1 MGILCLRRVRAVL
14 VVGVLVV
21 AGCSGGASDGVQER
35 EGVGAG
41 PSAVGVANSEY
52 LRTRGLLEEQIGVD
66 GVLLVEGLIADRVDL
81 MFPYARWRTFWD
93 LVAEEGRRLGN
104 LGGLTDDELADFV
117 FDAEVRSVLSAA
129 DEARSGDIAEGSD
142 RLHEAFVAAV
152 EECAS
157 GYGIKRFAD
166 LMGPSVEDL
175 SGQFAGE
182 PDEDLQ
188 RLAAEQ
194 RQAAREFDRFAASL
208 GMTRDEL
215 LDVRHSCSRY
225 AAGFPTLAAGERDHL
240 VGLLYQHYLEAVH
253 GWLAENPQA
262 QSLTGPV
269 TVPGPG
275 PEPGVPEATGLS
287 GDVVSSHTEADAAGS
302 AVSAESGDDS
312 SGGAAAHR
320 RGPLRLAPEDGV
332 VDLGF
337 RYWPDHFAPTEFKD
351 EVAVRVDS
359 VLVRDGALRG
369 VVQNMSQDLFARR
382 VSVSVGDSSWSFPLT
397 VQPTEAVPFVIDG
410 YDRPAVPGTTEFE
423 VSADLT
429 REPDPG
435 RSLHFTGF
443 PGHWAEPWDALKAKF
458 PDDTPPAGTIG
469 SDLVFF
475 FTTVVEARPASSH
488 PGIAEDAANQTI
500 DELRVYLT
508 TLDIHGRVVDVRE
521 LVPYIETYAGT
532 GDGGGLSI
540 VPTPVNRLPFEG
552 HTEFFVSFLTDR
564 STSFALT
571 GGGAHH
577 NAG

>member
-1 MGILCLRRVRAVL
+1 M
-14 VVGVLVV
+14 
-21 AGCSGGASDGVQER
+21 
-35 EGVGAG
+35 
-41 PSAVGVANSEY
+41 
-52 LRTRGLLEEQIGVD
+52 
-66 GVLLVEGLIADRVDL
+66 
-81 MFPYARWRTFWD
+81 
-93 LVAEEGRRLGN
+93 
-104 LGGLTDDELADFV
+104 
-117 FDAEVRSVLSAA
+117 LSAS
-129 DEARSGDIAEGSD
+129 DEARSGDIAEGSG

-157 GYGIKRFAD
+157 GYGVTRFAD

-175 SGQFAGE
+175 PGQFAE
-182 PDEDLQ
+182 EHDKDLQ

-208 GMTRDEL
+208 GLTRDEL

-225 AAGFPTLAAGERDHL
+225 AAGFPTLDAGERDHL

-253 GWLAENPQA
+253 RWLAENPQA
-262 QSLTGPV
+262 RSPAGPV

-275 PEPGVPEATGLS
+275 PEPGVPEVAAGLS
-287 GDVVSSHTEADAAGS
+287 GEVVSSHTGADAAGG

-312 SGGAAAHR
+312 SGGAAADG
-320 RGPLRLAPEDGV
+320 RGPLRPASEDGG

-337 RYWPDHFAPTEFKD
+337 RYWPDHFAPAEFKD

-359 VLVRDGALRG
+359 VLARDGVLRG

-382 VSVSVGDSSWSFPLT
+382 VSVSVGDSSWSFPLA

-410 YDRPAVPGTTEFE
+410 YDGPAVPGTTEFE

-443 PGHWAEPWDALKAKF
+443 PGHWAEPWDALKARL

-488 PGIAEDAANQTI
+488 PGIAEETANQTI

-521 LVPYIETYAGT
+521 LVPYIETYAGA
-532 GDGGGLSI
+532 GDSGGLSI
-540 VPTPVNRLPFEG
+540 VPTLVDRLPFEG
-552 HTEFFVSFLTDR
+552 HSEFLVSFLTDR

-577 NAG
+577 TAE